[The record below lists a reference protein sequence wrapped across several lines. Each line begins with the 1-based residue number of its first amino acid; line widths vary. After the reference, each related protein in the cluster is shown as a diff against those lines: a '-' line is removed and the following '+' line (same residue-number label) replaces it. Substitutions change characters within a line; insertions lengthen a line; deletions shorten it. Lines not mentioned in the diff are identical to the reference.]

1 MRQGIYGR
9 CPGELTTPAWPFR
22 EISRREV
29 GGGSKT
35 FPADEITWTG
45 RFHDAPITFTTT
57 PRLVTPH
64 ASFLVPSNARLRTS
78 LLKRDQVYFIDLC
91 VRDRT
96 LSDEERAEL
105 AAIAQAHD
113 ADRPVRVRHKGE
125 PVRGTGD
132 RTRVRAPAPIPQD
145 SQPTDPEAQFR
156 LL

>member
-1 MRQGIYGR
+1 MRQGIYER
-9 CPGELTTPAWPFR
+9 CPGEGGASAWPFR
-22 EISRREV
+22 EVSRREV

-45 RFHDAPITFTTT
+45 LFRGAQITFTTT

-78 LLKRDQVYFIDLC
+78 ILKRDQVYFIDLC

-96 LSDEERAEL
+96 LNEEERAEL
-105 AAIAQAHD
+105 AAIAQAQD
-113 ADRPVRVRHKGE
+113 AGRPVRVRHKGE
-125 PVRGTGD
+125 PVRGTGGQP
-132 RTRVRAPAPIPQD
+132 TIHASAPTPQD
-145 SQPTDPEAQFR
+145 SRPADLEAQLR